1 MVFNTNHLE
10 EFRFT
15 YDFPIG
21 IHNQVLVEGSKINAL
36 LIKLLKSF
44 NSSYYVI
51 SGFNLKP
58 YLTLSENIYDM
69 LGIDLEIERQN
80 KLIFKDYCKV
90 FDFDKFDKNFH
101 LLSRFDKLKS
111 MFIVSLFSNRKI
123 IVFSNTYSE
132 KFKNYIDYIFEV
144 ISKMNLFSDRIFI
157 EIKAS

>member
-1 MVFNTNHLE
+1 
-10 EFRFT
+10 
-15 YDFPIG
+15 
-21 IHNQVLVEGSKINAL
+21 
-36 LIKLLKSF
+36 
-44 NSSYYVI
+44 
-51 SGFNLKP
+51 
-58 YLTLSENIYDM
+58 M

-80 KLIFKDYCKV
+80 KLIFRDYCNV

-123 IVFSNTYSE
+123 IVFNNTYSE
-132 KFKNYIDYIFEV
+132 KFTNYIDYIFEV

>member
-21 IHNQVLVEGSKINAL
+21 IHNQLLVEGSKINAL

-80 KLIFKDYCKV
+80 KLIFRDYCNV